1 MFSFRIL
8 QLRGR
13 SLFSSRTV
21 KAAIVE
27 VRATVP
33 RNRARNASTANLS
46 KDPDSLLVNWDQQK
60 GSWSR
65 YHYEWLRD
73 NCTCPSCR
81 HPETGQRILT
91 TMEDWRPDI
100 IQGDTTNERVEIIW
114 KDGHNSQYKHSWLLE
129 NSYYHNNIAS
139 IKPVDTTQ
147 RSDMVLWDA
156 EYFKSREPPSVEY
169 EEYMSSDEGL
179 LKMLQQF
186 RKFGLCFIRNAPA
199 SKEATGEAIKR
210 VGPLRNSY
218 YGSVWT
224 MIAGSMAIK

>member
-1 MFSFRIL
+1 
-8 QLRGR
+8 
-13 SLFSSRTV
+13 
-21 KAAIVE
+21 
-27 VRATVP
+27 
-33 RNRARNASTANLS
+33 
-46 KDPDSLLVNWDQQK
+46 
-60 GSWSR
+60 
-65 YHYEWLRD
+65 
-73 NCTCPSCR
+73 
-81 HPETGQRILT
+81 
-91 TMEDWRPDI
+91 MEDWRPDI

-114 KDGHNSQYKHSWLLE
+114 KDGHSSQYKHSWLLE
-129 NSYYHNNIAS
+129 NSYYHNNIAG

-224 MIAGSMAIK
+224 MIAGSMAVK

>member
-1 MFSFRIL
+1 MLSFRAL
-8 QLRGR
+8 QLRGLK
-13 SLFSSRTV
+13 LFT
-21 KAAIVE
+21 AIS
-27 VRATVP
+27 AVP
-33 RNRARNASTANLS
+33 RSVSTASLS

-60 GSWSR
+60 GVWSR

-129 NSYYHNNIAS
+129 NSYNHNNITN
-139 IKPVDTTQ
+139 IKPADTTQ
-147 RSDMVLWDA
+147 RSDIVLWDA
-156 EYFKSREPPSVEY
+156 EYFKSRQPPSVEY
-169 EEYMSSDEGL
+169 EEYMNSDEGL
-179 LKMLQQF
+179 LKMLRQF
-186 RKFGLCFIRNAPA
+186 RRYGLCFIHNTPA
-199 SKEATGEAIKR
+199 SKEATGEAIR
-210 VGPLRNSY
+210 RIGPLRNSY

-224 MIAGSMAIK
+224 MIAGSMAVKLVVYIML